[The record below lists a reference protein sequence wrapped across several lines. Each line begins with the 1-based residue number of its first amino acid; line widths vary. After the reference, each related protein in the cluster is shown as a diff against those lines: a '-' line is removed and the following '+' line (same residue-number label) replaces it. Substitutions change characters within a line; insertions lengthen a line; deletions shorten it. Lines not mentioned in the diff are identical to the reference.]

1 MQACSLHS
9 SLCTVQSPKPSNG
22 TTHFWAGTS
31 HMIQSRQPL
40 QDLPTG
46 HLNLDSLSLRR
57 PQVIGDYHS
66 VYLRTWPHH
75 KSRDTCATISA
86 CPAILGF
93 CLYYFA
99 GILDFGSHSSMV
111 FGSTKFPSPWELS
124 GGLGGQRG
132 WFCSG
137 TVAFW
142 PLRNGVHVH
151 YWCFFWNYL
160 IFSICFHWFAK
171 TWAEFS
177 IVILFL
183 SPIHGYFPILSP
195 NYVYVSLFFHD

>member
-66 VYLRTWPHH
+66 GYLRTWPHH
-75 KSRDTCATISA
+75 KSRDT
-86 CPAILGF
+86 

-137 TVAFW
+137 QWHFGHWEMGFMFIIDV
-142 PLRNGVHVH
+142 
-151 YWCFFWNYL
+151 FFETISFFPFVFIDL
-160 IFSICFHWFAK
+160 QRPELS
-171 TWAEFS
+171 
-177 IVILFL
+177 FL
-183 SPIHGYFPILSP
+183 L
-195 NYVYVSLFFHD
+195 